1 MRHTSPD
8 NGVDLLRLTRDMFVA
23 HTVPMDIK
31 TLRDRLVDR
40 RGQWTAIAAQ
50 AGVNRKTI
58 ERIVHEADY
67 LPTMRTM
74 IRLQGALNVSRQG
87 KVAA

>member
-1 MRHTSPD
+1 
-8 NGVDLLRLTRDMFVA
+8 MFVA
-23 HTVPMDIK
+23 HNVAMDIK
-31 TLRDRLVDR
+31 TLRDRLIDK
-40 RGQWTAIAAQ
+40 RGQWTAIAGV

-67 LPTMRTM
+67 LPTMRTV
-74 IRLQGALNVSRQG
+74 IRLQEALSQPRPA